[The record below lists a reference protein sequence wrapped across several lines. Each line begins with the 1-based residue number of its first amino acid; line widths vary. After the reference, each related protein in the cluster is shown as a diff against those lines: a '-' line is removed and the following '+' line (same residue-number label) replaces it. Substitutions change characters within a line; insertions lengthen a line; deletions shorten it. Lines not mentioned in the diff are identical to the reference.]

1 MFQLI
6 IGILLGV
13 LLLFVIV
20 LLITEVATT
29 YPVWKQAEREPSFTD
44 HSHNGRERRSPV
56 RIFLLILV
64 ALIGLSM
71 AVYLVGSQLVQPEEN
86 SVQKRTEPDDINTDE
101 PVVYTKVLTASF
113 AGQQI
118 HFRLQTKWEDGKL
131 YGNNNIS
138 FRSDSSWRFS
148 DCRYHLL
155 DKEGFLVKEIV
166 FVPDDFIY
174 VTTPEG
180 RVNGVSSKFNTEI
193 SLREYR
199 KIEKLQVV
207 LDKKMVPLLL

>member
-29 YPVWKQAEREPSFTD
+29 YPVWKQADKEPSFHD
-44 HSHNGRERRSPV
+44 HSHNSQERRSPV

-71 AVYLVGSQLVQPEEN
+71 AVYLVGSQLMQPEEKT
-86 SVQKRTEPDDINTDE
+86 VQKRTETNDAE
-101 PVVYTKVLTASF
+101 AVVYTKVLTASF

-118 HFRLQTKWEDGKL
+118 HFSLQIKWEDGKL

-138 FRSDSSWRFS
+138 FRSDSAWRFS

-174 VTTPEG
+174 ITTPEG
-180 RVNGVSSKFNTEI
+180 RINGVSSKFNTEI

>member
-1 MFQLI
+1 VFQLI

-13 LLLFVIV
+13 LLLFVII

-29 YPVWKQAEREPSFTD
+29 YPVWKQADKEPSFND
-44 HSHNGRERRSPV
+44 HTHNGRERRSPV

-71 AVYLVGSQLVQPEEN
+71 AVYLVGSELMQPEEKAAPK
-86 SVQKRTEPDDINTDE
+86 SVETNEAEE

-113 AGQQI
+113 SGQQI

-138 FRSDSSWRFS
+138 FRSDSAWRFS

-155 DKEGFLVKEIV
+155 DKEGFLVKEII
-166 FVPDDFIY
+166 FVRDDFIY
-174 VTTPEG
+174 VTTPDG
-180 RVNGVSSKFNTEI
+180 RINGVSSKFNTEI

>member
-13 LLLFVIV
+13 LLLFVII

-29 YPVWKQAEREPSFTD
+29 YPVWKQAGREAAFGDEPL
-44 HSHNGRERRSPV
+44 NGRGRRSPV

-71 AVYLVGSQLVQPEEN
+71 AVYLVGTRLL
-86 SVQKRTEPDDINTDE
+86 EPGETVAKNQAASNTSEE
-101 PVVYTKVLTASF
+101 PVLHAKVLTASY
-113 AGQQI
+113 AGRQV

-138 FRSDSSWRFS
+138 FQSDSVWRFT

-155 DKEGFLVKEIV
+155 DKEGFLVKEII

-174 VTTPEG
+174 ITTPEG
-180 RVNGVSSKFNTEI
+180 KTNGVSSKFNTEI

-207 LDKKMVPLLL
+207 LDKKMVPVLL

>member
-29 YPVWKQAEREPSFTD
+29 YPVWKQAEREPSFND
-44 HSHNGRERRSPV
+44 HNHNGRERRNPV

-71 AVYLVGSQLVQPEEN
+71 AVYLVGSELLQPEEKTA
-86 SVQKRTEPDDINTDE
+86 QKQPAADDEQE
-101 PVVYTKVLTASF
+101 PVVYTKILTASF

-118 HFRLQTKWEDGKL
+118 HFRLQTKWEGGKL

-138 FRSDSSWRFS
+138 FRSDSVWRYS

-155 DKEGFLVKEIV
+155 DKEGFLVKEII

-174 VTTPEG
+174 ITTPEG
-180 RVNGVSSKFNTEI
+180 RINGVSNKFNTEI

>member
-1 MFQLI
+1 VFQLI

-20 LLITEVATT
+20 LLITEVAST
-29 YPVWKQAEREPSFTD
+29 YPVWKQADREPSFND
-44 HSHNGRERRSPV
+44 HANNGRERRSPV

-71 AVYLVGSQLVQPEEN
+71 AVYLVGSQLMQPEE
-86 SVQKRTEPDDINTDE
+86 QTAKKPTETDSTQE

-113 AGQQI
+113 AGRQI

-138 FRSDSSWRFS
+138 FRSDSVWRFS

-155 DKEGFLVKEIV
+155 DKEGFLVKEII

-174 VTTPEG
+174 LTTPEG
-180 RVNGVSSKFNTEI
+180 RINGVSSKFNSEI
-193 SLREYR
+193 SLREYQ

>member
-13 LLLFVIV
+13 LLLFVII

-29 YPVWKQAEREPSFTD
+29 YPVWKQANGESAFND
-44 HSHNGRERRSPV
+44 HNGRQRKSPV

-71 AVYLVGSQLVQPEEN
+71 AVYLVGTRLIEPEKAVVKELAEPE
-86 SVQKRTEPDDINTDE
+86 TERE
-101 PVVYTKVLTASF
+101 PVLHVKVLTASF
-113 AGQQI
+113 AGRQI

-138 FRSDSSWRFS
+138 FQSDSAWRFS

-155 DKEGFLVKEIV
+155 DKEGFLVKEII

-174 VTTPEG
+174 LTTPQG
-180 RVNGVSSKFNTEI
+180 RTSGLSSKFNTEI

-207 LDKKMVPLLL
+207 LDKKMVPVLL